1 MSDIKKYEPTWV
13 TKEGTHIPISVMPT
27 SHLLNTIHMIERSR
41 MQQLISIEVQ
51 VANGYIKLSPKEAQE
66 VLNRY
71 CAFPKAYSELLAEA
85 EKRQL
90 IRRK

>member
-13 TKEGTHIPISVMPT
+13 SKDMKPIPIKFMAT

-41 MQQLISIEVQ
+41 MQQLMSIETH
-51 VANGYIKLSPKEAQE
+51 GGGISPEEAKR
-66 VLNRY
+66 VLDYY
-71 CAFPKAYSELLAEA
+71 CAWPKGYSDLLAEA